1 MFLDGFLLLCVISR
15 VHRRPAV
22 LLCLLQLVD
31 ITDEGFC
38 ELMIGDSG
46 ETKADLTLPN
56 GEIGDIIKKNF
67 DNGAVVVVSV
77 ISAMGEEA
85 IVGSK
90 VDGKAD

>member
-1 MFLDGFLLLCVISR
+1 M
-15 VHRRPAV
+15 
-22 LLCLLQLVD
+22 CLLQLVD